1 MKAAHLVAAA
11 AGALAVFTS
20 AASAAEVVKT
30 EAGAVSGI
38 GEGVK
43 NYRGI
48 PYAAAPEGK
57 LRWQPPQPA
66 QPWEGVLDGSRFG
79 PDCPQPA
86 EYPELRGNGMS
97 EDCLRLNIWTPAKVA
112 SDKLPVMVWIH
123 GGGFRYG
130 SGSHPT
136 YDGEAL
142 ARRGVVVVTINY
154 RLGLLGFLA
163 HPGLAAESPT
173 HTSGNY
179 GLMDQMAALRWVQ
192 RNIAAFGGDPAKVT
206 VFGQS
211 AGAHSISTLLLSP
224 KSKGLFQQAIMQ
236 SVGVMRPQAT
246 QAEAQEFGARY
257 GDLKSLR
264 KLSGKDL
271 VELQKKGP
279 KSDGRMTAPAMIS
292 LVQDGDIVARPDYQA
307 IGSGALPNIPILV
320 GSNADEGGKAAK
332 SFLQPTVERYFSF
345 LDQNFRGFESRA
357 RAEYGV
363 ESEGQIYKAT
373 ADMYSD
379 TQFNFGT
386 RELLRAY
393 AKAGLPAY
401 RYLFSR
407 HRNDSKAAPV
417 HGDELQYAFD
427 NLSASHRGKKP
438 PFTNTDSKVAV
449 AMADAWVSF
458 AKTGVPGS
466 PEHVAWP
473 PFKLPHEAYLD
484 FADSVHAESGFKSG
498 RLDLVRDYYASGR
511 GQ

>member
-1 MKAAHLVAAA
+1 MKATYLVAAVVGILSIA
-11 AGALAVFTS
+11 TS
-20 AASAAEVVKT
+20 TASTLQVVKA
-30 EAGAVSGI
+30 EGGDVSGI
-38 GEGVK
+38 GNAVK
-43 NYRGI
+43 SFRGI
-48 PYAAAPEGK
+48 PYAASPEGQ
-57 LRWQPPQPA
+57 LRWRPPQPA
-66 QPWEGVLDGSRFG
+66 QPWSGVLDGSRFG

-86 EYPELRGNGMS
+86 EYPELRGSGMS
-97 EDCLRLNIWTPAKVA
+97 EDCLRLNVWTPAKA
-112 SDKLPVMVWIH
+112 STDKLPVMVWIH

-224 KSKGLFQQAIMQ
+224 KAKGLFQQAIMQ
-236 SVGVMRPQAT
+236 SVGVMRPQASQT
-246 QAEAQEFGARY
+246 EAQEFGAKY
-257 GDLKSLR
+257 GDIATLR
-264 KLSGKDL
+264 KLSGKEL
-271 VELQKKGP
+271 VALQSAAP
-279 KSDGRMTAPAMIS
+279 KSEAPMTVPAMIS
-292 LVQDGDIVARPDYQA
+292 IVQDGDIVARPDYQA

-332 SFLQPTVERYFSF
+332 SFVQPTVERYLSF
-345 LDQNFRGFESRA
+345 VEQNFRGFESRA

-363 ESEGQIYKAT
+363 ESEGQIYKAI

-407 HRNDSKAAPV
+407 HWDDSKAAPV

-427 NLSASHRGKKP
+427 NLSASHRGKKL
-438 PFTNTDSKVAV
+438 PFTSTDSKVAT

-458 AKTGVPGS
+458 AKTGAPGS
-466 PEHVAWP
+466 PEHVAWS
-473 PFKLPHEAYLD
+473 PFKLPQEAYLD
-484 FADSVHAESGFKSG
+484 FADSVRAESGFKSG

-511 GQ
+511 AQ